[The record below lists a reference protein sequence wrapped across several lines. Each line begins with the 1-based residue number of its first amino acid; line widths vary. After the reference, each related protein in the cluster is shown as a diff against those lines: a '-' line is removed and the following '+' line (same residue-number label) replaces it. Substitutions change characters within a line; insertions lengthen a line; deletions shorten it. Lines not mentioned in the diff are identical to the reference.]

1 MKLFHLTLICLI
13 LLHLPVEAEVIDEV
27 AAAVGTT
34 PILRSDLR
42 LAELVRLEEPE
53 SGESAE
59 EFGARLLDA
68 RIRLELQFRDL
79 EASGTL
85 YRLDIDVGPARA
97 GLVERAGG
105 DAAVEAALMANGLTA
120 ADLDELALRVAVV
133 DAFIEQR
140 LRPRVRVGSD
150 ELAAAYR
157 ELVAGPIEAAGQSPP
172 PLESVQEELHRLLAE
187 RALNDEIERWL
198 SAATEQIEV
207 TRFHRR

>member
-1 MKLFHLTLICLI
+1 MKLSHLTLISLI

-53 SGESAE
+53 PGESAE
-59 EFGARLLDA
+59 DFGARLLDA

-97 GLVERAGG
+97 GLVEQAGG

-120 ADLDELALRVAVV
+120 ADLDELALRIAVV
-133 DAFIEQR
+133 DGFIEQR
-140 LRPRVRVGSD
+140 LRPRVRVGTD
-150 ELAAAYR
+150 ELRAAYQ

-198 SAATEQIEV
+198 RAATEQIEV
-207 TRFHRR
+207 TRFQRR

>member
-1 MKLFHLTLICLI
+1 VKLSHPILISFILFHL
-13 LLHLPVEAEVIDEV
+13 PVAAVTIDEV

-42 LAELVRLEEPE
+42 LAELVILEEPAP
-53 SGESAE
+53 GESVE
-59 EFGARLLDA
+59 DFGTRLLEA

-85 YRLDIDVGPARA
+85 YRLDIDLGPARA
-97 GLVERAGG
+97 RLVERAGG
-105 DAAVEAALMANGLTA
+105 DAAVAAALAANGLTA
-120 ADLDELALRVAVV
+120 ADLDELALRIAVV

-150 ELAAAYR
+150 ELTAAYQ

-198 SAATEQIEV
+198 LAASEQIEV

>member
-1 MKLFHLTLICLI
+1 VKLSNLVLISLILFHL
-13 LLHLPVEAEVIDEV
+13 PVAAETIDEV

-42 LAELVRLEEPE
+42 LAELVRLERPAP
-53 SGESAE
+53 GESAE
-59 EFGARLLDA
+59 DFGTRLLDA

-85 YRLDIDVGPARA
+85 YRLDIDLGPARA
-97 GLVERAGG
+97 RLLERAGG
-105 DAAVEAALMANGLTA
+105 DAAVEAALVANGLTA
-120 ADLDELALRVAVV
+120 ADLDELALRIAVV
-133 DAFIEQR
+133 EAFIEQR
-140 LRPRVRVGSD
+140 LRPRVRIGSD
-150 ELAAAYR
+150 ELTAAYR
-157 ELVAGPIEAAGQSPP
+157 ELVAGPIEAAGQNPP

-198 SAATEQIEV
+198 ASASEQIEV